1 MLFVYGFDGP
11 IYCTPPTR
19 ELSSLLQN
27 DFIKIQNSEGKKV
40 PYNTEQI
47 RQAIRNTIPL
57 NYGDTT
63 DVSPD
68 LKLTFHNSGHI
79 LGSAAAH
86 FHVGDG
92 QYNLVFSGDIK
103 FENTWLFD
111 RAVNHFPR
119 LEGLIMESTYGG
131 YNDFQPAREEGL
143 SLIHISE
150 HTRRM

>member
-1 MLFVYGFDGP
+1 MTSLKFKMQRGKESLIIQS
-11 IYCTPPTR
+11 IYVR
-19 ELSSLLQN
+19 
-27 DFIKIQNSEGKKV
+27 
-40 PYNTEQI
+40 
-47 RQAIRNTIPL
+47 IRNTITS
-57 NYGDTT
+57 NYGETT

-79 LGSAAAH
+79 LGSAAA

-92 QYNLVFSGDIK
+92 VYNLVFSGDIK

-131 YNDFQPAREEGL
+131 YNDFQPARDEGRNL
-143 SLIHISE
+143 TEIINRTVEKRGKILILVFAVGRSQK
-150 HTRRM
+150 